1 MKNTIIAIASLFAF
15 AACKNEVKE
24 NDTATMQPDAVQVDV
39 SKYPQGL
46 QEVFQ
51 THGGLQKWSEMQTL
65 TYTMPK
71 KTGYETHTVDLKNR
85 NTLVEGPGFKL
96 GSDAGKVW
104 IAQDTVA
111 FPVERARFY
120 HNLMFYFYAM
130 PFILADD
137 GIVYSDAPALVKDG
151 ISYTG
156 LKIGYKAN
164 VGDSPD
170 DEYVLYYHPE
180 TKRMEWLSYTVTYGK
195 NEKSPNFKFI
205 KYGDW
210 QEVNGL
216 ILPQTLNWYNVEN
229 NLPTTVQTE
238 GPYAAVNFTKV
249 DIDKAGM
256 DAGFYKMPQ
265 NGKLVD

>member
-1 MKNTIIAIASLFAF
+1 MKKIILLIAIATVFV
-15 AACKNEVKE
+15 ACKTEPKKE
-24 NDTATMQPDAVQVDV
+24 METSKPEIAQVDL
-39 SKYPQGL
+39 SKYPQAL
-46 QEVFQ
+46 QDVFAA
-51 THGGLQKWSEMQTL
+51 HGGLQAFSTMKTL

-71 KTGYETHTVDLKNR
+71 ETGNETHTTDLKTR
-85 NTLVEGPGFKL
+85 NTLVEGAGFKL

-137 GIVYSDAPALVKDG
+137 GIVYNEVPALEKDG
-151 ISYTG
+151 ISYPG
-156 LKIGYKAN
+156 IKIGYEAH

-180 TKRMEWLSYTVTYGK
+180 TKKMEWLSYTVTYGK
-195 NEKSPNFKFI
+195 NEKSPNFKYI
-205 KYGDW
+205 HYSDW

-216 ILPQTLNWYNVEN
+216 LLPQTLNWYNVEN
-229 NLPTTVQTE
+229 NLPTTPQSD
-238 GPYAAVNFTKV
+238 GPYAAVKFIKV
-249 DIDKAGM
+249 DIDAADM
-256 DAGFYKMPQ
+256 NHGFYTKPAT
-265 NGKLVD
+265 GIFVD

>member
-1 MKNTIIAIASLFAF
+1 MKNTIIAIASLFAL

-24 NDTATMQPDAVQVDV
+24 SDTSSMQPETVQVDV

-46 QEVFQ
+46 QDVFQ

-71 KTGYETHTVDLKNR
+71 ETGYEIHTVDLKNR

-96 GSDAGKVW
+96 GSDTGKVW

-205 KYGDW
+205 RYGDW

-238 GPYAAVNFTKV
+238 GPYAAVKFTKV
-249 DIDKAGM
+249 DLDKAGM
-256 DAGFYKMPQ
+256 DAGFYKMPK